1 MTSQQCSKLV
11 SGLVFALALAA
22 GSSARAQFGFQ
33 GIPGSPS
40 VSGFGMGYETGAAYE
55 ISPFGYGSFGGA
67 GFSGFGGIGTFP
79 ALPGYRLSSGQRP
92 QAITSYQSV
101 SSAVTLVP
109 GWNHSAHRVR
119 RRR

>member
-1 MTSQQCSKLV
+1 MTSQWWRTLV
-11 SGLVFALALAA
+11 SGLVLALALAA
-22 GSSARAQFGFQ
+22 GSPARAQFGFQ

-40 VSGFGMGYETGAAYE
+40 VSSFGLGYGTGTAYG
-55 ISPFGYGSFGGA
+55 ISPYGYGSLEGA
-67 GFSGFGGIGTFP
+67 GFTGFGGIGTFP

-109 GWNHSAHRVR
+109 GWNGSAHRVR
-119 RRR
+119 RRH

>member
-1 MTSQQCSKLV
+1 MTSQRWSTLV
-11 SGLVFALALAA
+11 SGLVLTLALSA
-22 GSSARAQFGFQ
+22 GSPARAQFGFQ

-40 VSGFGMGYETGAAYE
+40 VSGFGLGYESGTSYG
-55 ISPFGYGSFGGA
+55 ISPFSYGSFGGA

-109 GWNHSAHRVR
+109 GWNGSAHRVR
-119 RRR
+119 RRH